1 MVTTASIYADFH
13 GLSQLKAQARED
25 SDSALDKVAMQ
36 FESLFTQMML
46 KSMRDASLGEGIF
59 DNDKTT
65 FYRDLYDQ
73 QIALHLSESG
83 GIGLAAVIKRQLGGA
98 GSGSEAEPKLT
109 VNSIE
114 EYRQHAIELAQSLS
128 QQAKIDLAR
137 SRQQATAAAATT
149 TSIGVSQE
157 VAAAVEE
164 DIDTADWGPKD
175 FVEQLWPWAK
185 EAADKLGLQ
194 PTALLAQA
202 ALETG
207 WGRHIMKLGNGVS
220 AKNLFGIKASRG
232 WGGDKANVST
242 LEYEQ
247 GVAVR
252 KKDNFRAY
260 ATFRDS
266 FNDYV
271 DFLHSNPR
279 YSKALESTGDARS
292 YFVELQQA
300 GYATDPRY
308 AEKITAVME
317 GPEMRRAVERL
328 KNMQD

>member
-1 MVTTASIYADFH
+1 MATVASIYAEFQ
-13 GLSQLKAQARED
+13 GLTKLKAQARED
-25 SDSALDKVAMQ
+25 SDAVLDKVALQ

-73 QIALHLSESG
+73 QMALHLSESG
-83 GIGLAAVIKRQLGGA
+83 GIGLADVIKRQLGG
-98 GSGSEAEPKLT
+98 GTESTSELR

-114 EYRQHAIELAQSLS
+114 EYRQHAIALAKSRL
-128 QQAKIDLAR
+128 QASMA
-137 SRQQATAAAATT
+137 SEQAPQAPQAQA
-149 TSIGVSQE
+149 VS
-157 VAAAVEE
+157 VAE
-164 DIDTADWGPKD
+164 DIDTADWGPGD

-185 EAADKLGLQ
+185 EAAEKLGLP

-207 WGRHIMKLGNGVS
+207 WGKHIIKLANGVS

-232 WGGDKANVST
+232 WGGDKARVNT

-279 YSKALESTGDARS
+279 YSKALGSTGDARS
-292 YFVELQQA
+292 YFIELQQA

-328 KNMQD
+328 KIEQD

>member
-1 MVTTASIYADFH
+1 MATATSIYADFH
-13 GLSQLKAQARED
+13 GLNQLKAQARED
-25 SDSALDKVAMQ
+25 SDAVLDKVALQ

-59 DNDKTT
+59 DNDKTE

-73 QIALHLSESG
+73 QMALHLSESG

-98 GSGSEAEPKLT
+98 EVEQESESEPKLT

-114 EYRQHAIELAQSLS
+114 QYRQHTIALAEYRRQTIAKEMSRLQETAPSGQEL
-128 QQAKIDLAR
+128 
-137 SRQQATAAAATT
+137 
-149 TSIGVSQE
+149 QE
-157 VAAAVEE
+157 VVSSDM
-164 DIDTADWGPKD
+164 DIDTAGWKPED

-185 EAADKLGLQ
+185 EAAEKLGLP

-207 WGRHIMKLGNGVS
+207 WGKHIMKLANGIS
-220 AKNLFGIKASRG
+220 AKNLFGIKANRG
-232 WGGDKANVST
+232 WSGDKANVST

-247 GVAVR
+247 GVAVK

-279 YSKALESTGDARS
+279 YSRALDSTGDARA
-292 YFVELQQA
+292 YFIELQQA

-317 GPEMRRAVERL
+317 GPVMQRAVERL
-328 KNMQD
+328 KIELD